1 MPCAEGVLA
10 GTGPPAPALKSERGW
25 AQVVNVSKRYVVAA
39 AAVLNRDAF
48 VKIHKTKCYYIVLLV
63 ISDQNKYV
71 LLLSENARIPT

>member
-1 MPCAEGVLA
+1 MLA

-25 AQVVNVSKRYVVAA
+25 VQVVNVSKRCVVAA

-48 VKIHKTKCYYIVLLV
+48 VKTHKTKCYYIVLLAN
-63 ISDQNKYV
+63 SDQDKHV